1 MKRQLNNGKLTAAY
15 CRLSSDDKDKDESN
29 SISTQ
34 KKIISAYAA
43 QNDFKNLTYFIDDG
57 ITGTRFDRPGYVA
70 MMEEVEAGNVDTVII
85 KDLSRAGRDHIRV
98 GLFTETLDR
107 SDVRFIAV
115 SDNVDSA
122 KGYDDLV
129 PFKNIFNE
137 WFVRDCS
144 RKVAA
149 AYRAKGNE
157 GKHTGSHPLYGYIH
171 SPDDKGQWIIDEP
184 AAEIVRRIFRM
195 TVEGK
200 GSYQIATILQGEK
213 IFCPSYYL
221 AQQGVGNR
229 KNKDFP
235 DPYRWW
241 GTTVTCLLSRMEY
254 MGHTVNFKTYK
265 TSYKDKNRKR
275 APQDKW
281 AVFENTHEAIIDPE
295 TWETAQRLMQ
305 TVRRVYE
312 NHGEPNRLTGLLY
325 CADCGGKLYHER
337 GMKGNGKLTKNNYLC
352 SSYRK
357 HTTDTDCT
365 MHYIGVEVLEK
376 LILDALKEISG
387 YVKANKDE
395 FIRSVTEMSSA
406 YQAGEEKA
414 NRKRLTESEKR
425 IAELDRLIRGI
436 YEDKIAGTLS
446 EKRFVKL
453 SEDYE
458 REQDELERSIA
469 DLRAEIDRLDAQSTR
484 ADKFVNVVN
493 RYADFEE
500 LTTPMLNEFVEKII
514 VHERVKE
521 YRYKNSQTI
530 DIYFNFVGM
539 FELPGTKMTVVNDKC
554 QTKKYVA
561 ETTSFTPLAEYLERQ
576 DAAKLTM
583 SFSEVEDI
591 LGRSLCASARKFKS
605 YWYPAYNRPISNVI
619 YNSGYDVGTVDLK
632 SQTITLTKPEIIR
645 EEGA

>member
-1 MKRQLNNGKLTAAY
+1 MNRQSYNEKLTAAY

-34 KKIISAYAA
+34 KKIITAYAG
-43 QNDFKNLTYFIDDG
+43 QNGFKNLTFFIDDG
-57 ITGTRFDRPGYVA
+57 ISGSRFDRPGYVA

-107 SDVRFIAV
+107 NGVRFIAV
-115 SDNVDSA
+115 SDNVDST

-144 RKVAA
+144 RKVSA

-171 SPDDKGQWIIDEP
+171 SPDDKEQWIIDEP

-200 GSYQIATILQGEK
+200 GAYQIANILQKEK
-213 IFCPSYYL
+213 VFCPSYYL

-281 AVFENTHEAIIDPE
+281 AIFDNTHEAIIDSE

-305 TVRRVYE
+305 TVRRTYE

-325 CADCGGKLYHER
+325 CADCNGKLYHER
-337 GMKGNGKLTKNNYLC
+337 GMRGKGEATKNNYIC

-357 HTTDTDCT
+357 HTTDCT
-365 MHYIGVEVLEK
+365 AHYIGVEVLEK

-387 YVKANKDE
+387 YVKTNKDD
-395 FIRSVTEMSSA
+395 FIKSVTEMSSA

-414 NRKRLTESEKR
+414 YRKRLAESEKR
-425 IAELDRLIRGI
+425 ISELDRLICGI
-436 YEDKIAGTLS
+436 YEDKINGTLS
-446 EKRFVKL
+446 EKRFAKL
-453 SEDYE
+453 SDDYE
-458 REQDELERSIA
+458 REQDELERSIT
-469 DLRAEIDRLDAQSTR
+469 DLRSEIDRLDIQNTR

-493 RYADFEE
+493 RYTDFEE
-500 LTTPMLNEFVEKII
+500 LTTPMLNEFIEKII
-514 VHERVKE
+514 VHERIKE

-539 FELPGTKMTVVNDKC
+539 VELSCSKMTVVNDKSHE
-554 QTKKYVA
+554 KKYVA
-561 ETTSFTPLAEYLERQ
+561 DTTSFSPLAEYLTEEEHGTPT
-576 DAAKLTM
+576 LTL
-583 SFSEVEDI
+583 SFSDVENI
-591 LGRSLCASARKFKS
+591 LGKELCASARKFKS
-605 YWYPAYNRPISNVI
+605 YWYPALNRPISNVI

-632 SQTITLTKPEIIR
+632 NQTITLTKPEIIR